1 MLRRKTTVSA
11 EPSTVPVSTSNSPKL
26 GLLRRGTT
34 IGMKARKP
42 VEKKKS
48 AVFDSAEL
56 SYEEVPLNRA
66 QIIMSQLLL
75 YKE

>member
-1 MLRRKTTVSA
+1 
-11 EPSTVPVSTSNSPKL
+11 
-26 GLLRRGTT
+26 
-34 IGMKARKP
+34 MKAKKP

-56 SYEEVPLNRA
+56 SYEEVPLNKA